1 MAEIKIE
8 KKKPVWPWV
17 LAAIV
22 ILALVIVYFVND
34 DNDQTTRYTQR
45 ETTVTDT
52 VRTRQVQDHNAV
64 DSYVRFVNEEQGR
77 MGEDHQYT
85 SEALQRLTAA
95 VRAKA
100 DEKGHDI
107 QVDLNQAQ
115 QAAQEITID
124 PEATHHA
131 HHIRE
136 AADALT
142 RAMTNMQQAYY
153 PEMEENAQE
162 LRSTTERID
171 PDQETLQ
178 QRDAIKSFFEQS
190 AELLEEMD

>member
-34 DNDQTTRYTQR
+34 DDQSPRYTQQ
-45 ETTVTDT
+45 ETMATDT
-52 VRTRQVQDHNAV
+52 VANRQVQDNNAV
-64 DSYVRFVNEEQGR
+64 VTYVQFVNEEQGR
-77 MGEDHQYT
+77 MGEDHEYT
-85 SEALQRLTAA
+85 QEALHKLTEA

-100 DEKGHDI
+100 DEKGHDLR
-107 QVDLNQAQ
+107 VELEQAQ
-115 QAAQEITID
+115 QAANEITSD
-124 PEATHHA
+124 PVATNHA
-131 HHIRE
+131 QHIRE

-153 PEMEENAQE
+153 PDMEEDAQE
-162 LRSTTERID
+162 LRNATESID
-171 PDQETLQ
+171 PEQ
-178 QRDAIKSFFEQS
+178 QALEQKDAVKSFFDQS